1 MLKAGDRAPVFR
13 LVDTGLKARSLG
25 DFSGKKLVLAFYPG
39 AFTSV
44 CQKELCT
51 FRDMLAK
58 LEALDAQVVGMS
70 VDSPF
75 ANKAFAEANRLSFP
89 LLSDF
94 GGVVAREYGGVHEE
108 FLGIPEYVVA
118 KRAVFVIDPEGSV
131 RYAWV
136 SDDPGVEPPYE
147 EIEKALKAI

>member
-51 FRDMLAK
+51 FRDMLAR
-58 LEALDAQVVGMS
+58 LEALDAQVVGIS

-108 FLGIPEYVVA
+108 FLGIPGYVVT
-118 KRAVFVIDPEGSV
+118 KRAVFVIDPEGTV

-147 EIEKALKAI
+147 EIAKALEAI